1 MLDPLLWI
9 EKKTGNLHAGLFGWA
24 FAPDFPPLGLLLLV
38 SAALN
43 LWRLTRWRGAATA
56 AEPLLLVLHV
66 GYAWIVFGAA
76 LLGLS
81 MLYADVPLTAAVHAL
96 TAGA

>member
-24 FAPDFPPLGLLLLV
+24 FAPDFPPLGLLLVV

-43 LWRLTRWRGAATA
+43 LWRLIRWRGAATVS
-56 AEPLLLVLHV
+56 EPLLLVLHV
-66 GYAWIVFGAA
+66 G
-76 LLGLS
+76 
-81 MLYADVPLTAAVHAL
+81 
-96 TAGA
+96 